1 MLDDLVD
8 GVRERSD
15 EAFTA
20 VHQVIASD
28 LASFANGMLRDRHAA
43 EDAVQQAFLEL
54 ARTAHRFRGDGRALV
69 GWLYRTVRRRCLD
82 EVRRR
87 RRHPEVPVLVLPEPA
102 EPDADPE
109 LVEDPLVADALGEL
123 SAKDRELIVLRHIVG
138 LSGSEMASV
147 TGRSR
152 AAVYAGVERA
162 EQRLRELLEGGVR

>member
-15 EAFTA
+15 KAFTA
-20 VHQVIASD
+20 VHRVIASD

-69 GWLYRTVRRRCLD
+69 GWLSRTVRRRCLA

-102 EPDADPE
+102 RP
-109 LVEDPLVADALGEL
+109 VADTAPAEDLDLAEALERL
-123 SAKDRELIVLRHIVG
+123 PAKDRELIVLRHVVG
-138 LSGSEMASV
+138 LSGAEMATV

-152 AAVYAGVERA
+152 AAVYAGAERA
-162 EQRLRELLEGGVR
+162 EHRLRQLLEGGE